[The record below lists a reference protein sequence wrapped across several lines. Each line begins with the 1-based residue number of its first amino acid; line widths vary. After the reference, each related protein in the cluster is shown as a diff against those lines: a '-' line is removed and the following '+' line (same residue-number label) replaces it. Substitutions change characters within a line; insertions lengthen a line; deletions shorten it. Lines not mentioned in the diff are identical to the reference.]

1 MIQFENVTKRFP
13 GGQEAVSGL
22 TLSVDK
28 GEMVFVTGHSG
39 AGKSTLLKL
48 IALIERPTSGQVII
62 DGQNT
67 RRVRRRKIP
76 GYRRQIGMVFQDHKL
91 LYDRPVA
98 ENVAL
103 PLIIAGLSPR
113 DAGKR
118 VRAALD
124 QVGLLHKEKKNPET
138 LSAGEQQRVGIAR
151 AIVTRPKLLIADE
164 PTGNLDPDLSLEV
177 MRIFRRFNEVGVTLL
192 IASHDIAL
200 IDKLGCRRIELEE
213 GQLQQA
219 QDDED
224 IVADFD
230 VDFGRLTA
238 MLRPILQ
245 VSETT
250 LAGAANG
257 KVQWNASAPV
267 FQSMASRPQA
277 PSRAPTVSTTGPA
290 SSPPCLTCWP
300 SASRRPASHQA
311 STTWS
316 SIRPTYG

>member
-1 MIQFENVTKRFP
+1 MIQLDNVTKQYP
-13 GGQEAVSGL
+13 GGQEALSGL
-22 TLSVDK
+22 TMSIDK
-28 GEMVFVTGHSG
+28 GEMAFVTGHSG

-48 IALIERPTSGQVII
+48 IALIERPTSGQVLV

-76 GYRRQIGMVFQDHKL
+76 KYRRQIGMVFQDHKL

-98 ENVAL
+98 DNVAL
-103 PLIIAGLSPR
+103 PLIIAGVGHKEASR
-113 DAGKR
+113 R

-124 QVGLLHKEKKNPET
+124 QVGLLRKEKRNPQT

-213 GQLQQA
+213 GRLQQNSH
-219 QDDED
+219 DEFVED
-224 IVADFD
+224 YTEVPLPQGGLD
-230 VDFGRLTA
+230 
-238 MLRPILQ
+238 
-245 VSETT
+245 
-250 LAGAANG
+250 
-257 KVQWNASAPV
+257 QW
-267 FQSMASRPQA
+267 R
-277 PSRAPTVSTTGPA
+277 
-290 SSPPCLTCWP
+290 
-300 SASRRPASHQA
+300 
-311 STTWS
+311 
-316 SIRPTYG
+316 